1 MCFCVY
7 NGVYEIKTKSEN
19 PQCVCL
25 FLIVSYI
32 NFDFLIVNNQL
43 KVTKPRLRYAKSKI
57 KIFVMFERI
66 STELAYPLR

>member
-7 NGVYEIKTKSEN
+7 YGVYEIKTKFKN

-25 FLIVSYI
+25 FLVVSYM

-43 KVTKPRLRYAKSKI
+43 KVAKPRLRYAKSKI
-57 KIFVMFERI
+57 KIFAMLKRI
-66 STELAYPLR
+66 SIELARPLR